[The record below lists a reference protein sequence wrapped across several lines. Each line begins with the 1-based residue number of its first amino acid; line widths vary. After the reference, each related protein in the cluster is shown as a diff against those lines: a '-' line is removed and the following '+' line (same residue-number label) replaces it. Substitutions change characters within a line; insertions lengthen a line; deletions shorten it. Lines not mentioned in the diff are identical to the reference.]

1 MRIFNIALPQ
11 QFREGD
17 GVMTNMTLSGLLAVA
32 ASLLLAGCAAPLIM
46 VVPALLSGAQIAG
59 SFSSRGV
66 SIAYDEKQIE
76 MAAQEG
82 FGKDAHK
89 VAVWPKL
96 NSRIPV
102 KTTEHLQTYKS
113 KVSVVSPA
121 EMTRT
126 LRQQG
131 LDQSLEK
138 KTRGDLEQDF
148 ERLCVAKVADVF
160 IATTYDSRDSKNR
173 QSMIT
178 TIATL
183 GIVANKTHRTA
194 ISTIY
199 DCAQKK
205 TLILSGEVSVESGMK
220 APDFSETQEA
230 IGEQVA
236 IASAMELGLIPVDN
250 KQGENK

>member
-1 MRIFNIALPQ
+1 MGKI
-11 QFREGD
+11 
-17 GVMTNMTLSGLLAVA
+17 TLSGVLSVA

-46 VVPALLSGAQIAG
+46 VAPALLSGAQIAG
-59 SFSSRGV
+59 SFSSGGV
-66 SIAYDEKQIE
+66 SVAYDEKQIE
-76 MAAQEG
+76 VAAQEG
-82 FGKDAHK
+82 FGKDARK
-89 VAVWPKL
+89 VAVWPQL

-102 KTTEHLQTYKS
+102 KTAEYLQTYKS
-113 KVSVVSPA
+113 KVSVVSPS
-121 EMTRT
+121 EMTRA

-131 LDQSLEK
+131 LDESLET

-160 IATTYDSRDSKNR
+160 IATTYDTRSSKNR

-194 ISTIY
+194 TSTIY

-236 IASAMELGLIPVDN
+236 KASGMVLGLIPVDN
-250 KQGENK
+250 KQGANK